1 MQKLKFDAIQTKLQS
16 CITWTKKS
24 SRGWNTLK
32 KAFAHFNVRATK
44 FLTPVKTRFTSTW
57 KMLIGMIGARQV
69 IDYLYGEMPET
80 KHLRERLP
88 SALEWEVSKAVE
100 EILSH
105 PCKLVIQAQ
114 SQNAHWLLPDAIISV
129 LNLHLALQHKLAS
142 PLQMVEDEEDE
153 ER

>member
-1 MQKLKFDAIQTKLQS
+1 
-16 CITWTKKS
+16 
-24 SRGWNTLK
+24 
-32 KAFAHFNVRATK
+32 
-44 FLTPVKTRFTSTW
+44 
-57 KMLIGMIGARQV
+57 MLAGMLGARQV

-105 PCKLVIQAQ
+105 PCRLVVKAQ
-114 SQNAHWLLPDAIISV
+114 SQNAHWLLPDAIMAV
-129 LNLHLALQHKLAS
+129 LKLHLTFGIKLAT
-142 PLQMVEDEEDE
+142 PLPMVEDEEEE